1 MSSDPTAGK
10 QTTWQKHNRLFS
22 FLIRIGVTAAVL
34 AILFLFVVTIRIWH
48 QNDMYPAV
56 RDGELVL
63 FLRPG
68 RINAESVVLYRTEDG
83 AEHMGR
89 IAAMEGEEVE
99 IMEDSGVRVNGNI
112 AYQTV
117 PYHTPPG
124 TVDYPYIVPEDSYF
138 ILGDYREQETDSRT
152 YGAIRKDQIIG
163 TLIFAMQIRGF

>member
-1 MSSDPTAGK
+1 MRNDSAAGK

-34 AILFLFVVTIRIWH
+34 AILFLFVITIRIWH
-48 QNDMYPAV
+48 QNDMYPSV
-56 RDGELVL
+56 RDGEMVL

-68 RINAESVVLYRTEDG
+68 SLKAESVVLYRTDDG

-89 IAAMEGEEVE
+89 IAAMEGDEVE
-99 IMEDSGVRVNGNI
+99 VPEDYGVRVNGKL
-112 AYQTV
+112 AYQAV

-124 TVDYPYIVPEDSYF
+124 TIDYPYTVPEDSCF
-138 ILGDYREQETDSRT
+138 ILCDYREQETDSRT